1 MNDYRIRGLYL
12 FAGFTVVILIFMVRL
27 FYLQVLSPEYAL
39 ASSETDLKDVNT
51 TPSRGIIFDRQERI
65 YVKNSPLYD
74 VKFVPRQIVIED
86 TSVLEDLLGMDRK
99 TIRAKITGHQGI
111 NRYKTQDLATRVDL
125 ETYNRLT
132 EHLWQFEGISIE
144 VRPTRDYVYPC
155 GAHFLGFINQ
165 ASPADTARTNHP
177 DSTYRYLNNDLIG
190 KSGLEKK
197 YEHLLRGKKGKKTV
211 LMDAYNRV
219 VGPYADGKYD
229 IDPVPGLDLKIGVD
243 VTLQLFA
250 EKLMQGKRG
259 SVVAIEPK
267 TGEILVFVSAPSFD
281 PGLLT
286 GSELGKNYL
295 ALQHDT
301 IQKPLINRA
310 LSAQYP
316 PGSIF
321 KILQAMAAMSE
332 GIADENTHFSCS
344 GGWPRGPQ
352 NKPGCHG
359 AHGYVGLGDAIK
371 YSCNPFFAEL
381 YYSFMSSPK
390 YKNIQESYQV
400 WRDRMTSYGIGRKLD
415 VDLPDEK
422 PGNLATVD
430 YYNRFY
436 RSSWNGV
443 TIFSNAIGQGEVLLT
458 PLQMCNEAVLIAN
471 RGYYITPHFLQAWKV
486 QEGDWQPMSY
496 EKHQLP
502 QPKAQF
508 EIAANAMEEVVKAG
522 TGTMARIDS
531 IVVCGKTGTV
541 EFKGKEDHSVFICF
555 APKDNPRIAVSV
567 IVENAG
573 FGGTWAAPIASLVM
587 EKYLT
592 GEIKNKAKLDRI
604 LNQDFISKEAET
616 ARRVAVQAAKLQP
629 QVPD

>member
-1 MNDYRIRGLYL
+1 MNDYRIRGLQI
-12 FAGFTVVILIFMVRL
+12 FAAMVGVVVIYLIRL

-39 ASSETDLKDVNT
+39 ASTETDLRDVNT
-51 TPSRGIIFDRQERI
+51 TPSRGIIFDRNEAI

-74 VKFVPRQIVIED
+74 VKFIPRQITIPD
-86 TSVLEDLLGMDRK
+86 TSILEELLGMDRK
-99 TIRAKITGHQGI
+99 TIRDKIVNQKGI
-111 NRYKTQDLATRVDL
+111 NKYRTQDLATRINL
-125 ETYNRLT
+125 ETYNRLS
-132 EHLWQFEGISIE
+132 EHLWQFEGITVE
-144 VRPTRDYVYPC
+144 VRPTRDYVYSC

-165 ASPADTARTNHP
+165 ASPDDTARTNHP
-177 DSTYRYLNNDLIG
+177 DSTYRYLHNDLIG
-190 KSGLEKK
+190 KSGLEKE
-197 YEHLLRGKKGKKTV
+197 YEHMLRGKKGRKTV

-229 IDPVPGLDLKIGVD
+229 VDPVPGLDLKIGVD
-243 VTLQLFA
+243 VHLQMFA
-250 EKLMQGKRG
+250 EQLMKGKRG
-259 SVVAIEPK
+259 SVVAIEPT

-286 GSELGKNYL
+286 GSDLGRNYL
-295 ALQHDT
+295 QLQSDT

-332 GIADENTHFSCS
+332 GIADSNTHFGCP

-352 NKPGCHG
+352 NKPACHG
-359 AHGYVGLGDAIK
+359 AHGYVGLEDAIRV
-371 YSCNPFFAEL
+371 SCNPFFAEL
-381 YYSFMSSPK
+381 YYTFMSSPK
-390 YKNIQESYQV
+390 YKNIQEAYQT
-400 WRDRMTSYGIGRKLD
+400 WRDRMNSYGIGRKLG

-458 PLQMCNEAVLIAN
+458 PLQMCNEAVIIAN
-471 RGYYITPHFLQAWKV
+471 RGYYITPHFLRAYRE
-486 QEGDWQPMSY
+486 QEGPWMPMAFDTIR
-496 EKHQLP
+496 LP
-502 QPKAQF
+502 QPRYQF
-508 EIAANAMEEVVKAG
+508 EVAVNAMQTVVESG

-531 IVVCGKTGTV
+531 VVVCGKTGTV
-541 EFKGKEDHSVFICF
+541 ESKGQEDHAVFICF
-555 APKDNPRIAVSV
+555 APKDNPKIAVSV

-573 FGGTWAAPIASLVM
+573 FGGTWAAPIASLIM
-587 EKYLT
+587 EKHLT
-592 GEIKNKAKLDRI
+592 GKIKNQAKLDRI
-604 LNQDFISKEAET
+604 LQQDFIAKEAE
-616 ARRVAVQAAKLQP
+616 ARKRSQQA
-629 QVPD
+629 QVNPVPTE